1 MNIRNYGWNVSMALL
16 AITTSALTAWA
27 QDPNYGATLYRQYC
41 ASCHG
46 EHANGNGPLAPVL
59 TVTPTDL
66 RTITARHQGD
76 FPRDLLGRIIGGDE
90 VIAAHGTRV
99 MPIWGERLQDDVLG
113 TVSKPAVARGR
124 IGFLVDYLETLQGT
138 DVKDFDNVV
147 LPTTGIPPR
156 PKP

>member
-1 MNIRNYGWNVSMALL
+1 MNSKIYRVKMLVIVL
-16 AITTSALTAWA
+16 MITSNTLTAWA
-27 QDPNYGATLYRQYC
+27 QDPDYGATLYRHHC

-46 EHANGNGPLAPVL
+46 ERANGNGPLAPVL
-59 TVTPTDL
+59 TVKPTDL
-66 RTITARHQGD
+66 RTIAVRHGE

-90 VIAAHGTRV
+90 VIAAHGSRV
-99 MPIWGERLQDDVLG
+99 MPIWGERLQEDVLG
-113 TVSKPAVARGR
+113 MVSKPAVARGR

-138 DVKDFDNVV
+138 DIQDFENVV

>member
-1 MNIRNYGWNVSMALL
+1 MTITASWRLTIATTLL
-16 AITTSALTAWA
+16 LGMQHARAYA
-27 QDPNYGATLYRQYC
+27 QAPEFGAVLYRQYC

-46 EHANGNGPLAPVL
+46 ERGGGDGPMTSAL
-59 TVTPTDL
+59 TIKPSDL
-66 RTITARHQGD
+66 RTITTRHQGE
-76 FPRDLLGRIIGGDE
+76 FPRALLGRIISGEE

-138 DVKDFDNVV
+138 EHKDLENVV
-147 LPTTGIPPR
+147 LPTTGIPSG
-156 PKP
+156 PK

>member
-1 MNIRNYGWNVSMALL
+1 MKMRAYSGTLL
-16 AITTSALTAWA
+16 VAFFTLAGCALTASA
-27 QDPNYGATLYRQYC
+27 QDPDYGATLYRHHC

-46 EHANGNGPLAPVL
+46 KHANGNGPLAPAL
-59 TVTPTDL
+59 TVKPTDL
-66 RTITARHQGD
+66 RTIAVRHQGD

-99 MPIWGERLQDDVLG
+99 MPIWGERLQEDVLG
-113 TVSKPAVARGR
+113 TVSKPTVARGR

-138 DVKDFDNVV
+138 DTQDFDNVV
-147 LPTTGIPPR
+147 LPTPGIPPR

>member
-1 MNIRNYGWNVSMALL
+1 MNIGHYRGNMLIALFMV
-16 AITTSALTAWA
+16 TSCALTASA
-27 QDPNYGATLYRQYC
+27 QDPDYGATLYRQYC

-46 EHANGNGPLAPVL
+46 EHAKGNGPLASVL